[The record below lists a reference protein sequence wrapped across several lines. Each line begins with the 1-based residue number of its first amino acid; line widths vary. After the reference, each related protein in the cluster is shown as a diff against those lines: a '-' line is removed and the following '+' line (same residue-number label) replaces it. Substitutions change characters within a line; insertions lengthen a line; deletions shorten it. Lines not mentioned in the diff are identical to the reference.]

1 MTQGSTPAAPLWRAA
16 LAATGGSVMV
26 GFMPIAALHL
36 YADGLSAP
44 SMLLWRYAIA
54 LPALALAAAAVRLD
68 IVAAWRRGGG
78 RIVLVGATLGTG
90 QTLCFWESIKTLD
103 TSIAVLLFYTYP
115 VLTLAL
121 DRILFKRPL
130 RARPL
135 LCVAIILGG
144 AALVT
149 LPGLRGGTI
158 AIEGLLWALPSPI
171 IYALYL
177 AANSVLLRGQPPL
190 AGAIGIYL
198 GLALSFAAACLY
210 EGLDIPRD
218 SGTWTL
224 LIVVAL
230 GPGALTITLFS
241 YSVPRLG
248 PSSYAI
254 IANLELVTVVA
265 VGVSLLGEKVTPER
279 AAGGLLIVAGIVGY
293 GLLRKDKA
301 APGLAD
307 DNPIPSPIMVSAA
320 KTARLTLPL
329 TRLRAGALRHPLPV
343 NGARG

>member
-1 MTQGSTPAAPLWRAA
+1 MWPAV
-16 LAATGGSVMV
+16 LAAICGSVMV

-54 LPALALAAAAVRLD
+54 LPALAIAAGATRLD

-78 RIVLVGATLGTG
+78 KIVLVGATLGAG
-90 QTLCFWESIKTLD
+90 QTLCFWESIRTLD

-121 DRILFKRPL
+121 DRILFKRPI
-130 RARPL
+130 RATPL
-135 LCVAIILGG
+135 FCVAIILAG
-144 AALVT
+144 AGLVT
-149 LPGLRGGTI
+149 LPGLRGGTL
-158 AIEGLLWALPSPI
+158 AVEGLLWALPAPLV
-171 IYALYL
+171 YALYL
-177 AANSVLLRGQPPL
+177 AANSVLLRSQPPL

-198 GLALSFAAACLY
+198 GLAVSFAAASLY
-210 EGLDIPRD
+210 GGLDVPAEA
-218 SGTWTL
+218 STWAL
-224 LIVVAL
+224 IIVVAL

-265 VGVSLLGEKVTPER
+265 VGVTLLGEPITPER
-279 AAGGLLIVAGIVGY
+279 AAGGLLIVTGIVGY
-293 GLLRKDKA
+293 GVLRKPEA
-301 APGLAD
+301 VPAP
-307 DNPIPSPIMVSAA
+307 V
-320 KTARLTLPL
+320 
-329 TRLRAGALRHPLPV
+329 PV
-343 NGARG
+343 IASEAP

>member
-1 MTQGSTPAAPLWRAA
+1 MKAAATNHAAAGQTASPLWPAVAA
-16 LAATGGSVMV
+16 AIGGSVMV

-54 LPALALAAAAVRLD
+54 LPALAIAAAAVRLD

-78 RIVLVGATLGTG
+78 KIVLVGATLGAG
-90 QTLCFWESIKTLD
+90 QTLCFWESIRTLD

-121 DRILFKRPL
+121 DRILFKRPI
-130 RARPL
+130 RATPL
-135 LCVAIILGG
+135 LCVAIILAG

-149 LPGLRGGTI
+149 LPGLRGGTL
-158 AIEGLLWALPSPI
+158 AIEGLLWALPAPLV
-171 IYALYL
+171 YALYL
-177 AANSVLLRGQPPL
+177 AANSVLLRNQSPL

-198 GLALSFAAACLY
+198 GLAVSFAAVSLY
-210 EGLDIPRD
+210 GGLDIPAEA
-218 SGTWTL
+218 STWV
-224 LIVVAL
+224 LIIAVAL

-254 IANLELVTVVA
+254 IANLELVTVVT
-265 VGVSLLGEKVTPER
+265 VGVTLLGEPITPER

-293 GLLRKDKA
+293 GLLRRPEA
-301 APGLAD
+301 VPAPA
-307 DNPIPSPIMVSAA
+307 
-320 KTARLTLPL
+320 
-329 TRLRAGALRHPLPV
+329 PV
-343 NGARG
+343 IASEAP

>member
-1 MTQGSTPAAPLWRAA
+1 MWPAV
-16 LAATGGSVMV
+16 LAAICGSVMV

-54 LPALALAAAAVRLD
+54 LPALAIAAGATRLD

-78 RIVLVGATLGTG
+78 KIVLVGATLGAG
-90 QTLCFWESIKTLD
+90 QTLCFWESIRTLD

-121 DRILFKRPL
+121 DRILFKRPI
-130 RARPL
+130 RATPL
-135 LCVAIILGG
+135 FCVAIILAG

-149 LPGLRGGTI
+149 LPGLRGGTL
-158 AIEGLLWALPSPI
+158 AVEGLLWALPAPLV
-171 IYALYL
+171 YALYL
-177 AANSVLLRGQPPL
+177 AANSVLLRSQPPL

-198 GLALSFAAACLY
+198 GLAVSFAAASLY
-210 EGLDIPRD
+210 GGLDVPAEA
-218 SGTWTL
+218 STWAL
-224 LIVVAL
+224 IIVVAL

-265 VGVSLLGEKVTPER
+265 VGVTLLGEPITPER
-279 AAGGLLIVAGIVGY
+279 AAGGLLIVTGIVGY
-293 GLLRKDKA
+293 GVLRKPEA
-301 APGLAD
+301 VPAP
-307 DNPIPSPIMVSAA
+307 V
-320 KTARLTLPL
+320 
-329 TRLRAGALRHPLPV
+329 PV
-343 NGARG
+343 IASEAP